1 MASQPRVEL
10 IIPEDSMERTVP
22 REAPEGKENNLSS
35 SLYTVPTGTV
45 LYTVQCTQVSLVLP
59 TVFTHQTF
67 HKLGRILI
75 LPDIRPA
82 GRSTG

>member
-35 SLYTVPTGTV
+35 SLYTYRYG
-45 LYTVQCTQVSLVLP
+45 TVQCTQVSLVLP

>member
-35 SLYTVPTGTV
+35 SLYTYRYGTG
-45 LYTVQCTQVSLVLP
+45 TVQCTQVSLVLP

-75 LPDIRPA
+75 LPDILPA